1 LAHRE
6 LTKIQVSSLQ
16 SRVENLNG
24 LDPRETFR
32 LQPAEIFERGNAIIA
47 NDARKLSRFIYPI
60 GELRREALL
69 EILPSPR
76 HLGKVAE
83 KEKRHA
89 AIVASLPFFDPESD

>member
-1 LAHRE
+1 MPP
-6 LTKIQVSSLQ
+6 IVSLKTPLGPHI
-16 SRVENLNG
+16 RDEVRRAT
-24 LDPRETFR
+24 D
-32 LQPAEIFERGNAIIA
+32 AIIA